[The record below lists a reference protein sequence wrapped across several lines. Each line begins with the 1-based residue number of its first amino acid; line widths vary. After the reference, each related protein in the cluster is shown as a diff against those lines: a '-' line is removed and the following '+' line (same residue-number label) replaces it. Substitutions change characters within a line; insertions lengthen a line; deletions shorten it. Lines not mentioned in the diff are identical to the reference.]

1 MRGVKCRVDSKAW
14 SFECGGDYRLQ
25 ESGKCKGRILGVEC
39 GVGSVRCRVW
49 SLGM

>member
-25 ESGKCKGRILGVEC
+25 ESGKCKGKNI
-39 GVGSVRCRVW
+39 RCRMWGRECAV
-49 SLGM
+49 